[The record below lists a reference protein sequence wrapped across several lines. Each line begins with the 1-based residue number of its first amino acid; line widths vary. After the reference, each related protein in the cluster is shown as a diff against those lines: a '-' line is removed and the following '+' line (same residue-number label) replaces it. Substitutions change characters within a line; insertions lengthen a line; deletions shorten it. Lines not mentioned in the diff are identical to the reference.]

1 MRPYTKE
8 YTAAEIQDILEW
20 FRSRMERLPESLM
33 INEGLKIPDLRF
45 TVQQYLEFV
54 ELNHENPTYAAQ
66 VLHLFRMRERLQ
78 EQGFE

>member
-8 YTAAEIQDILEW
+8 YTAVEIQDILEW